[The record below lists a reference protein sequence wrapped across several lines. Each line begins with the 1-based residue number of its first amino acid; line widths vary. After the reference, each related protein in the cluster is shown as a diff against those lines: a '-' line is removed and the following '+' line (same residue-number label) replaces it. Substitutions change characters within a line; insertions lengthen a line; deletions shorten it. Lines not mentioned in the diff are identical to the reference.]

1 MSCQENSNTGTQEI
15 KNKEKKYIYIV
26 SIVLVSKAVFHY
38 AFQFLRIAEFGRKV
52 LSLDFFLT
60 NLCKICHRLLL
71 KDFC

>member
-15 KNKEKKYIYIV
+15 IIKKKIII

-52 LSLDFFLT
+52 LSLDFF
-60 NLCKICHRLLL
+60 
-71 KDFC
+71 

>member
-15 KNKEKKYIYIV
+15 KKKKKYII

-52 LSLDFFLT
+52 LSLDFF
-60 NLCKICHRLLL
+60 
-71 KDFC
+71 

>member
-15 KNKEKKYIYIV
+15 KNKEKKKYIV

-52 LSLDFFLT
+52 LSLDFF
-60 NLCKICHRLLL
+60 
-71 KDFC
+71 